1 MGSTYAQLEIHWI
14 ARDWTRGFI
23 LEHAGIAVAT
33 VADKRHVNIFY
44 DPAVRLYNFLA
55 ISVILLVRISPVTL
69 FRHHRDRTI
78 TR

>member
-1 MGSTYAQLEIHWI
+1 LKYIGSPGTG
-14 ARDWTRGFI
+14 RDWTRGFI

-55 ISVILLVRISPVTL
+55 ISVILLVRISPVSL